1 MILSASRAVIIF
13 SDSPRPHRPV
23 PLVIK
28 VREHGPFAI
37 DVTTGDFQL
46 VDHNGEPIPIPPLK
60 PGKTTV
66 TLCRCGA
73 SVKKPFCDGTHSRIG
88 FKGAEAYAQAY
99 DHQQSPPDTQKT
111 PG

>member
-1 MILSASRAVIIF
+1 M
-13 SDSPRPHRPV
+13 

-28 VREHGPFAI
+28 VRQNGPFAI
-37 DVTTGDFQL
+37 DVTSGDFIL
-46 VDHNGEPIPIPPLK
+46 VDHNDQPIEIPPLK

-88 FKGAEAYAQAY
+88 FQAAEAAV
-99 DHQQSPPDTQKT
+99 QQTDARPPK

>member
-1 MILSASRAVIIF
+1 M
-13 SDSPRPHRPV
+13 

-28 VREHGPFAI
+28 VRENGPYAI
-37 DVTTGDFQL
+37 DVTTGDFVL
-46 VDHNGEPIPIPPLK
+46 VDHENNPIPIPPLK

-88 FKGAEAYAQAY
+88 FKAAEAAVEKET
-99 DHQQSPPDTQKT
+99 PPRQEGSVGQT
-111 PG
+111 GGEGERGG

>member
-1 MILSASRAVIIF
+1 M
-13 SDSPRPHRPV
+13 

-28 VREHGPFAI
+28 VRQNGPFAI
-37 DVTTGDFQL
+37 DVTTGDFIL
-46 VDHNGEPIPIPPLK
+46 VDHNDQIIEIPPLK

-88 FKGAEAYAQAY
+88 FQAAEAAVQRAEGE
-99 DHQQSPPDTQKT
+99 PPKA
-111 PG
+111 G

>member
-1 MILSASRAVIIF
+1 MILSASARAIIV
-13 SDSPRPHRPV
+13 RPLDPESPV

-28 VREHGPFAI
+28 VRENGPYAI
-37 DVTTGDFQL
+37 DVTTGDFVL

-88 FKGAEAYAQAY
+88 FKGAEQAAQAF
-99 DHQQSPPDTQKT
+99 DQQPPPKQE
-111 PG
+111 